1 MRSVFWEDLAGDL
14 DDPEFVREHIIGSV
28 RIATVDAVMNVLNEA
43 RISEGVSKA
52 DLARAIGAEPAP
64 VRRLFATRA
73 ANPTLGTL
81 AEVAAALGLRIRVE
95 ALAAAER
102 EAVTA
107 PLRAGNASKSHTST
121 GARHAQG
128 P

>member
-1 MRSVFWEDLAGDL
+1 MRLGY
-14 DDPEFVREHIIGSV
+14 R
-28 RIATVDAVMNVLNEA
+28 
-43 RISEGVSKA
+43 
-52 DLARAIGAEPAP
+52 RACQRQTWHAPFGAEPAT

-107 PLRAGNASKSHTST
+107 PLRAGNASKAILRR
-121 GARHAQG
+121 ARAMRKVRSRVVASG
-128 P
+128 